1 MQSITDIEQALV
13 GACMLEPRIAQV
25 SSILKPGNFSCVDCR
40 AIFAAML
47 QMYPTQSIDILT
59 VTEHMT
65 KTGTIKT
72 LSLGARSIIQTTNRV
87 ASAANVEFHARIIL
101 ENSLRSNFL
110 EILKEHYIN
119 EKSDIIKAVLAD
131 TMGAVNRN
139 ELNLFELIE
148 AMPRILARLGA
159 TDTGTY
165 EDFALNVD
173 ERMMQTLER
182 QQANTILRHL
192 LQLPYQCNNAHSKQA
207 MQLLAEMITMC
218 YSRGCPA
225 PQLTRIQT
233 MYNSFITSY

>member
-1 MQSITDIEQALV
+1 
-13 GACMLEPRIAQV
+13 
-25 SSILKPGNFSCVDCR
+25 
-40 AIFAAML
+40 ML

-59 VTEHMT
+59 VTQHMRS
-65 KTGTIKT
+65 TGAIDLLTRGVFTIT
-72 LSLGARSIIQTTNRV
+72 IMTNRV

-110 EILKEHYIN
+110 EILKEHYLT
-119 EKSDIIKAVLAD
+119 EQSEIIKAVLAD

-182 QQANTILRHL
+182 QQANTILSHL
-192 LQLPYQCNNAHSKQA
+192 LQLPYQCHNPHSKQA

-225 PQLTRIQT
+225 PQLTSIQN
-233 MYNSFITSY
+233 MYNTFITAY